1 MEVGGHFPL
10 LTNRSHQECILPLE
24 LPQSPPDVNVNE
36 LLALRKMCTI
46 VFSLCTEFYFVFKT
60 ETALRR
66 QTAHLVPLPSVE
78 LISSRK
84 WFLTMI
90 ATTFANQNF
99 RLRVFLKLGY

>member
-1 MEVGGHFPL
+1 M
-10 LTNRSHQECILPLE
+10 
-24 LPQSPPDVNVNE
+24 NVNE

-46 VFSLCTEFYFVFKT
+46 ALSLCTDFYFVFKT

-90 ATTFANQNF
+90 AMTFCKPKF
-99 RLRVFLKLGY
+99 